1 MRLYACQGVNHSAV
15 SCIRASFLQPDKGDR
30 QSSFRLVSAG
40 LIRPGLMA
48 GYISRMS
55 HSRPICT
62 CAIISASI
70 LVDPTCV
77 DHLALW
83 KSTPQRKQRITD
95 NRREKKTLGIQESC
109 HGDREV
115 APVCAPITRFHV
127 WMGLRYASR
136 HRPPAHPRT
145 VTLALSDPAPPRTV
159 HASALRLRRIT
170 LSPQLCILQTQAQ
183 RHTAQPHF
191 ALSISSLSSLYIP
204 TIITALPSC
213 RHRHCF
219 SSRPHQS
226 STTFRLIV

>member
-1 MRLYACQGVNHSAV
+1 
-15 SCIRASFLQPDKGDR
+15 
-30 QSSFRLVSAG
+30 
-40 LIRPGLMA
+40 MA

-170 LSPQLCILQTQAQ
+170 RDSLARRNSASCKPKPNAIPHSLTSRYPFHPCHPYTSHLSLLLSHLVGIGIVSHPGPINHPLHSASSFDSHPAVRTTCHPPLCDASSHRITSYQHKVIPALQ
-183 RHTAQPHF
+183 HN
-191 ALSISSLSSLYIP
+191 
-204 TIITALPSC
+204 
-213 RHRHCF
+213 
-219 SSRPHQS
+219 
-226 STTFRLIV
+226 